1 MPVGLPPRGG
11 PLGRTRGRISASALT
26 TYLRCP
32 KQWLFAYQ
40 IGLQGPTR
48 PSQILGVVLED
59 ALCELL
65 MMHPPEVSSFE
76 ELEAWATSHVS
87 AVAQQAMA
95 TGLKIWDDV
104 LWKSSEDAWSE
115 VDVTSLEERLQGG
128 LGLFFEEI
136 KACFA
141 HDGGPYLQLRRTGQQ
156 PFSVP
161 EPAQGTVPVFP
172 LPDKVRDVEKRAWSS
187 STQPTWSPAD
197 APITW
202 HEAWECA
209 RPWFKDPRVHQPQRL
224 YHPEGWASGE
234 LDMVLRWDGQVRI
247 VDIKSGSPGSAFA
260 SSLEH
265 QLRFYA
271 WLWHETHDGQTVSGM
286 EGWYLDGGHRVA
298 YEPPLKGEMKGLSST
313 FNEHHRAMQDAEKG
327 VKRFPVSPSEACHG
341 EAAGCG
347 WCAVARSDDGAWST
361 PEHLSWVST
370 LPEVS
375 MKAPYAALGDVQG
388 RVTVKGRLTG
398 AWGPMPNHFAE
409 PVLGAVLVVGQQ
421 HITVEESEP
430 GAFSQLHEHM
440 EQEVVLV
447 DALPGV
453 WRDQPRLYVDSS
465 TTLYSVNEAENL
477 NLPELTRLGLL
488 RTRANVKGHVIGIR
502 RRSGTRIDGKPW
514 SMLTLMLWD
523 GHHVA
528 EVVAF
533 GASISQRL
541 LSLRPGD
548 GVAMTGVELG
558 WRSGLLQLR
567 IDNRKTRLE
576 TFSQR

>member
-11 PLGRTRGRISASALT
+11 PLGRTRGRISASSLT

-48 PSQILGVVLED
+48 PSQILGIVLED

-65 MMHPPEVSSFE
+65 MMHPPKVSSFE
-76 ELEAWATSHVS
+76 ELNTWASGNV
-87 AVAQQAMA
+87 ADVAQRALA
-95 TGLKIWDDV
+95 TGETMWDEV
-104 LWKSSEDAWSE
+104 LWKTSEDAWDE
-115 VDVTSLEERLQGG
+115 VDVASLEERLAGG
-128 LGLFFEEI
+128 LSLFYEEVH
-136 KACFA
+136 ACFNQN
-141 HDGGPYLQLRRTGQQ
+141 GGPYLHQRRTGQQ
-156 PFSVP
+156 PFVVP
-161 EPAQGTVPVFP
+161 EPAQSTVPVFP
-172 LPDKVRDVEKRAWSS
+172 LPDKVRDVEKRAWAASS
-187 STQPTWSPAD
+187 SPSWSAPE

-224 YHPEGWASGE
+224 YHPDGWASGE

-271 WLWHETHDGQTVSGM
+271 WLWHETHDGQTVNGM
-286 EGWYLDGGHRVA
+286 EGWYLDGGHRVPYA
-298 YEPPLKGEMKGLSST
+298 PPAKNEMAGLTST
-313 FNEHHRAMQDAEKG
+313 FHEHHRAMQRAEKG
-327 VKRFPVSPSEACHG
+327 VKSFPVAPSEACQG
-341 EAAGCG
+341 EATGCG
-347 WCAVARSDDGAWST
+347 WCAVSRTAAGEWSV
-361 PEHLSWVST
+361 PEHVSWITT

-375 MKAPYAALGDVQG
+375 MKAPYAPLGDVQG
-388 RVTVKGRLTG
+388 RVAVRGRLTG

-421 HITVEESEP
+421 HIIVEESEP
-430 GAFSQLHEHM
+430 GAFSQLHDHM
-440 EQEVVLV
+440 EQEIVLV

-453 WRDQPRLYVDSS
+453 WRDQPRLYVDA
-465 TTLYSVNEAENL
+465 TTVLHSHADVDKAT
-477 NLPELTRLGLL
+477 LPELTRLGLL
-488 RTRANVKGHVIGIR
+488 RTRTNVKGHVIGIR
-502 RRSGTRIDGKPW
+502 RRSGTRVDGKPW
-514 SMLTLMLWD
+514 GMLTLMLWD
-523 GHHVA
+523 GHHLA

-533 GASISQRL
+533 GASINQRL

-576 TFSQR
+576 TFTQH

>member
-1 MPVGLPPRGG
+1 
-11 PLGRTRGRISASALT
+11 
-26 TYLRCP
+26 LRCP
-32 KQWLFAYQ
+32 KQWQFSYQ

-48 PSQILGVVLED
+48 PSQILGIVLED

-65 MMHPPEVSSFE
+65 MMHPPEVAG
-76 ELEAWATSHVS
+76 LDQLKAWAHSNIPN
-87 AVAQQAMA
+87 VAEEALA
-95 TGLKIWDDV
+95 TGQGMWDEV
-104 LWKSSEDAWSE
+104 LWKSREDAWNE
-115 VDVTSLEERLQGG
+115 VELASLESRLLDG
-128 LGLFFEEI
+128 LSLFFEEVV
-136 KACFA
+136 ACFEQ
-141 HDGGPYLQLRRTGQQ
+141 DGGPYLNLRRSGQS
-156 PFSVP
+156 PFDVP
-161 EPAQGTVPVFP
+161 EPAQGSVPSFP
-172 LPDKVRDVEKRAWSS
+172 LPEKVRDVEKRSWVSS
-187 STQPTWSPAD
+187 SSPSWSALD
-197 APITW
+197 TPITW

-234 LDMVLRWDGQVRI
+234 LDLVLRWDGEIRI

-260 SSLEH
+260 ASLEH
-265 QLRFYA
+265 QLRFYS
-271 WLWHETHDGQTVSGM
+271 WLWHETHDGQTVNGM

-298 YEPPLKGEMKGLSST
+298 YDAPAKSDMST
-313 FNEHHRAMQDAEKG
+313 LTSLFHQHHRAMQDAEKG
-327 VKRFPVSPSEACHG
+327 VKAFPASPNNACEG
-341 EAAGCG
+341 DAAGCG
-347 WCAVARSDDGAWST
+347 WCAVSRSEEGAWSV
-361 PEHLSWVST
+361 PEHLKWIAS

-375 MKAPYAALGDVQG
+375 MNSPYAPLGDVQG
-388 RVTVKGRLTG
+388 RVAVRGRLTG

-453 WRDQPRLYVDSS
+453 WRDQPRLYVDAS
-465 TTLYSVNEAENL
+465 TVLHPHAEIEEKA
-477 NLPELTRLGLL
+477 LPDLTRLGLL

-502 RRSGTRIDGKPW
+502 RRSGTRVDGKPW
-514 SMLTLMLWD
+514 SMLALMLWD

-533 GASISQRL
+533 GSSINQRL
-541 LSLRPGD
+541 LALRPGD

>member
-1 MPVGLPPRGG
+1 
-11 PLGRTRGRISASALT
+11 
-26 TYLRCP
+26 
-32 KQWLFAYQ
+32 
-40 IGLQGPTR
+40 
-48 PSQILGVVLED
+48 
-59 ALCELL
+59 
-65 MMHPPEVSSFE
+65 
-76 ELEAWATSHVS
+76 
-87 AVAQQAMA
+87 
-95 TGLKIWDDV
+95 
-104 LWKSSEDAWSE
+104 
-115 VDVTSLEERLQGG
+115 
-128 LGLFFEEI
+128 
-136 KACFA
+136 
-141 HDGGPYLQLRRTGQQ
+141 
-156 PFSVP
+156 
-161 EPAQGTVPVFP
+161 
-172 LPDKVRDVEKRAWSS
+172 
-187 STQPTWSPAD
+187 
-197 APITW
+197 
-202 HEAWECA
+202 
-209 RPWFKDPRVHQPQRL
+209 
-224 YHPEGWASGE
+224 
-234 LDMVLRWDGQVRI
+234 
-247 VDIKSGSPGSAFA
+247 
-260 SSLEH
+260 
-265 QLRFYA
+265 
-271 WLWHETHDGQTVSGM
+271 
-286 EGWYLDGGHRVA
+286 
-298 YEPPLKGEMKGLSST
+298 
-313 FNEHHRAMQDAEKG
+313 MQDAEKG

-453 WRDQPRLYVDSS
+453 WRDQPRLYVDSR

-502 RRSGTRIDGKPW
+502 RRSGTRNDGKPW
-514 SMLTLMLWD
+514 SMLALMLWD